1 MSYVVND
8 HNIFVI
14 IICSFLI
21 SFISVPFIRW
31 LALKI
36 KAYKEPSERD
46 VHIGII
52 PRMGGLAIFISFVI
66 CHFLFGY
73 LNNQMCAILIGAGI
87 LVLTGIYDD
96 VRGMRPVIKFALQV
110 IAAYVAVCYGDI
122 ALKEITAFDIYI
134 NFGSLSKPISIAFIV
149 SIINAINLIDGL
161 DGLASGISAIY
172 FLTIAIIASILN
184 KMGGL
189 DIVLTLIMFG
199 ATLGFLPH
207 NFHPAKIFLGD
218 TGSMFL
224 GFIISVIA
232 LLGFKNVTL
241 TSLIV
246 PVLILAIPIL
256 DTLFAI
262 FRRIIKG
269 ESIGNADREHFHH
282 QILKKTNSPVKAVMI
297 IYLINILFACVSIFY
312 VLGNSQLAAFIYV
325 ILMIGLLFVVL
336 KTNVLF
342 ENKKEKNNDLKS

>member
-1 MSYVVND
+1 MNYFVNG
-8 HNIFVI
+8 HNVFTI
-14 IICSFLI
+14 IITSFII
-21 SFISVPFIRW
+21 SFCTVPFIKHV
-31 LALKI
+31 ALKI
-36 KAYKEPSERD
+36 KAYKEPGPRD
-46 VHIGII
+46 VHVGLI

-87 LVLTGIYDD
+87 LVLTGMYDD
-96 VRGMRPVIKFALQV
+96 VKEMRPIIKLILQV
-110 IAAYVAVCYGDI
+110 IAAIVAVCYGDI
-122 ALKEITAFDIYI
+122 ALNEITAFDIYI
-134 NFGSLSKPISIAFIV
+134 NFGSLSKPISIIFIV
-149 SIINAINLIDGL
+149 AIINAINLIDGL

-172 FLTIAIIASILN
+172 FLTIAIIANILN
-184 KMGGL
+184 VLGGL

-224 GFIISVIA
+224 GFIIAVIA

-246 PVLILAIPIL
+246 PIVILAIPIL
-256 DTLFAI
+256 DTIFAI
-262 FRRIIKG
+262 FRRLIKG
-269 ESIGNADREHFHH
+269 ESISNADREHFHH
-282 QILKKTNSPVKAVMI
+282 QILKQTNSPTKAVLI
-297 IYLINILFACVSIFY
+297 IYLINILFASVSIFY
-312 VLGNSQLAAFIYV
+312 VLGDSQTAAFIY
-325 ILMIGLLFVVL
+325 ILLMIGMLFLVL

-342 ENKKEKNNDLKS
+342 ERIKKK